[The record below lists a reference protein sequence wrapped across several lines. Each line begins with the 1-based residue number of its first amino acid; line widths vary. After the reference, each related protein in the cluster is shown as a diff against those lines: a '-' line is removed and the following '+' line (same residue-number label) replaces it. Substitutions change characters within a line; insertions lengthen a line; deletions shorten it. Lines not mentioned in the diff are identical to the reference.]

1 MSHLFDSY
9 WRFFSAAL
17 VNQAQIGAVIPSQRF
32 LIDRMISSV
41 PRSYQGQI
49 LELGPGTGALTLR
62 LAARCPHARILAC
75 EINSALARHLR
86 WTLASAG
93 LTGRVE
99 VVLEAAEHLLA
110 QLSRSGF
117 KRPDFIISGIPLANL
132 RRDLVLA
139 LIEAISQALAPGG
152 MYIQF
157 QYSLLDRKKVKAKFS
172 KLTTVPV
179 LLNFPPAVVYYAR
192 K

>member
-1 MSHLFDSY
+1 MPGDELD
-9 WRFFSAAL
+9 RD
-17 VNQAQIGAVIPSQRF
+17 PS
-32 LIDRMISSV
+32 SSW
-41 PRSYQGQI
+41 
-49 LELGPGTGALTLR
+49 
-62 LAARCPHARILAC
+62 
-75 EINSALARHLR
+75 LARR
-86 WTLASAG
+86 P
-93 LTGRVE
+93 
-99 VVLEAAEHLLA
+99 AEKLL
-110 QLSRSGF
+110 L
-117 KRPDFIISGIPLANL
+117 PLANL